1 MKAVGN
7 GTWTERPWQTSRS
20 WTASIVW
27 FILQR
32 CLNSR
37 GTPMTGTEMLA
48 DWMRRVGDRKY
59 MTNEWLEADDMKVYV
74 RRGYHQCGFCLD
86 VASVEVYD
94 KGEGT
99 FTRFLEAAHAMNP
112 WDATFVECVNN
123 ERLAAFLLRN
133 GFRRYEGDPH
143 SFYLKKGP

>member
-1 MKAVGN
+1 
-7 GTWTERPWQTSRS
+7 
-20 WTASIVW
+20 
-27 FILQR
+27 
-32 CLNSR
+32 
-37 GTPMTGTEMLA
+37 MLA